1 MLTQCHTQHPTLA
14 PHRKALTQRNWNN
27 VPLIFEN
34 RFYALTGLSKQGNA
48 IAKERRCENFKAQT
62 FGDCSA
68 CYSSMRTIQK
78 DPLPGAVV
86 LKLFFA
92 AKPFLLSR
100 FFDMSD
106 YIWSLLSVSTPTA
119 LASSNFQRHQ
129 IQILKNAS
137 RLSTWTE
144 HVSTTVVR
152 IS

>member
-1 MLTQCHTQHPTLA
+1 
-14 PHRKALTQRNWNN
+14 
-27 VPLIFEN
+27 
-34 RFYALTGLSKQGNA
+34 
-48 IAKERRCENFKAQT
+48 
-62 FGDCSA
+62 
-68 CYSSMRTIQK
+68 MRTIQK

-137 RLSTWTE
+137 RLST
-144 HVSTTVVR
+144 
-152 IS
+152 